1 MSVVHPQH
9 LAPGRIAV
17 ESAPRMETDKKGTFS
32 STARKL
38 GPPKVKIF
46 EVSTLLFF
54 LDCAHGVAEFSLDQT
69 SGILY
74 TPGPQSLSPTQQSPA
89 QSCVLSQA
97 V

>member
-32 STARKL
+32 ETAGEL

-69 SGILY
+69 
-74 TPGPQSLSPTQQSPA
+74 PGML
-89 QSCVLSQA
+89 
-97 V
+97 